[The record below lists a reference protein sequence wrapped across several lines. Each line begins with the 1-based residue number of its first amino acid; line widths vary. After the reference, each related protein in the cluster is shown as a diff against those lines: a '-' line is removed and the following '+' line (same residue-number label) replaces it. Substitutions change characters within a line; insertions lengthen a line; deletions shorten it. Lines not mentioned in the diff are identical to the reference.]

1 MGVMMNTKLLE
12 QLTDIFNREVLGGK
26 VKGCSILVQHKNKTM
41 FQQSFGT
48 DKLNSIYRIF
58 SMTKPVTAVA
68 TMILY
73 ERGLLDLFDPV
84 SKYLPGFCNQT
95 VLDEAGERPVRKEV
109 TIKHLL
115 NMTSGVVYPEK
126 LYPAGAK
133 FEELVE
139 QFKIEN
145 PHPSTVELCN
155 LVGQAPL
162 AFEPGQEWAYGAS
175 ADVLGGIIEVI
186 SGMKYGEFL
195 KKEIFDPIGMK
206 DTGFYLEVENK
217 ERLVPMYKKDEDGRL
232 VEITKED
239 LTNYFVV
246 FPDTKPSYELGG
258 AGLYSTLADYSKFAG
273 MLLGYGTYE
282 GKRILGRKTVEFLS
296 QNQLTS
302 EQRKSIW
309 FDSMYGYG
317 YGNLMRVMIDQ
328 GIAGS
333 NGSIGEYG
341 WDGLPG
347 TYFMV
352 DSKEDLTLIY
362 MQQNLHGA
370 DLSLRR
376 RMRQIVYSSLR

>member
-1 MGVMMNTKLLE
+1 MNTKCLE
-12 QLTDIFNREVLGGK
+12 RLTEIFNNEVSSGK
-26 VKGCSILVQHKNKTM
+26 LKGCSILVHHKNKKV
-41 FQQSFGT
+41 FQQSYGT
-48 DKLNSIYRIF
+48 DKSNSIYRIF
-58 SMTKPVTAVA
+58 SMTKPITAVA

-95 VLDEAGERPVRKEV
+95 VLDEHGERPVGKEV
-109 TIKHLL
+109 TIQQLL

-126 LYPAGAK
+126 LYSAGAK
-133 FEELVE
+133 FEEIVE
-139 QFKIEN
+139 QFKKEN
-145 PHPSTVELCN
+145 TYPSTVEVCN
-155 LVGQAPL
+155 LVGKAPL

-175 ADVLGGIIEVI
+175 ADVLGGIVEII
-186 SGMKYGEFL
+186 SGMRYGDFL
-195 KKEIFDPIGMK
+195 KKEIFEPLGMK
-206 DTGFYLEVENK
+206 DTGFSIEDEKK
-217 ERLVPMYKKDEDGRL
+217 ERLVPMYKEDVDGSL
-232 VEITKED
+232 VEITKDD
-239 LTNYFVV
+239 LANYFVV
-246 FPDTKPSYELGG
+246 LPDTEPPYELGG
-258 AGLYSTLADYSKFAG
+258 AGLFSTLADYSKFAE

-282 GKRILGRKTVEFLS
+282 EKRILGRKTVEFIS

-317 YGNLMRVMIDQ
+317 YGSLMRVMIDQ
-328 GIAGS
+328 SLAGS

-352 DSKEDLTLIY
+352 DPKEELTLIY

-370 DLSLRR
+370 SLSLRR
-376 RMRQIVYSSLR
+376 KMRQIVYSSLR

>member
-1 MGVMMNTKLLE
+1 MNIKCLE
-12 QLTDIFNREVLGGK
+12 SLTEILEREVSDGK
-26 VKGCSILVQHKNKTM
+26 LKGCSVLVHHKNKKV

-48 DKLNSIYRIF
+48 DNLNSIYRIF
-58 SMTKPVTAVA
+58 SMTKPVTTVA

-84 SKYLPGFCNQT
+84 SKYLKGFCNQT
-95 VLDEAGERPVRKEV
+95 VLDVNGERPVKKEV
-109 TIKHLL
+109 TIQHLL

-126 LYPAGAK
+126 LYPAGAR
-133 FEELVE
+133 FEEVVE
-139 QFKIEN
+139 EFRKEN
-145 PHPSTVELCN
+145 SQPTTVELCN
-155 LVGQAPL
+155 MIGKAPL

-175 ADVLGGIIEVI
+175 ADVLGGIVEVI
-186 SGMKYGEFL
+186 SGMKYGDFL
-195 KKEIFDPIGMK
+195 KKEIFEPLGMK
-206 DTGFYLEVENK
+206 DTGFYLEDDK
-217 ERLVPMYKKDEDGRL
+217 LDRLVPMYKKDENGKL

-239 LTNYFVV
+239 LTNYLVIL
-246 FPDTKPSYELGG
+246 PDSKPSYELGG
-258 AGLYSTLADYSKFAG
+258 AGLFSTIEDYSRFAE
-273 MLLGYGTYE
+273 MLLAYGTYKE
-282 GKRILGRKTVEFLS
+282 KRILGRKTVEFIS

-317 YGNLMRVMIDQ
+317 YGNLMRVMIDLNL
-328 GIAGS
+328 AGS

-352 DSKEDLTLIY
+352 DPKEEITLVY

-376 RMRQIVYSSLR
+376 KMRQIVYGSLL